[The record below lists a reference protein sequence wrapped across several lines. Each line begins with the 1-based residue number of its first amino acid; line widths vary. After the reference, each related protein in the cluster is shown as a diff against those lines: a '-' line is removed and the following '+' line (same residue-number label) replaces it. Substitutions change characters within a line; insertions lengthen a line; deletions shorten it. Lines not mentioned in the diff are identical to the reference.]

1 MAEFAGAGLAG
12 VWACRVRAGGYG
24 RRMTETAP
32 PAAASFAPNALS
44 ATLGLVRIIEMEPA
58 GRARLEY
65 CAGPHM
71 CHSGGV
77 VQGGFVTGW
86 IDAAMAHAC
95 MAMTGPGVVPMSLEL
110 KVSFFAP
117 ARPGAVFAEAWV
129 ERRGRSTCF
138 FEGRLLDAGGK
149 VLAKASSTITLMD
162 QARVEGASRAALA

>member
-1 MAEFAGAGLAG
+1 MSDQDTG
-12 VWACRVRAGGYG
+12 VH
-24 RRMTETAP
+24 E
-32 PAAASFAPNALS
+32 LS
-44 ATLGLVRIIEMEPA
+44 RTLGLVRVVEMDPA

-65 CAGPHM
+65 QAGQHM

-86 IDAAMAHAC
+86 IDAAMAHAAI
-95 MAMTGPGVVPMSLEL
+95 AMGGADVVPMSLEL

-117 ARPGAVFAEAWV
+117 ARPGLVIAEGWV

-149 VLAKASSTITLMD
+149 VLAKASSTLMLAARD
-162 QARVEGASRAALA
+162 RVEQAAKAALPG